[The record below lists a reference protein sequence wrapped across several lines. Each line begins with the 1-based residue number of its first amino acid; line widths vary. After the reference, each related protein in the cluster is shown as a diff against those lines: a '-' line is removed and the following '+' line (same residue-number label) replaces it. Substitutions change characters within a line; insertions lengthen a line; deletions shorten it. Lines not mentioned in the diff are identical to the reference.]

1 MKRNIASI
9 AGLILLLSP
18 AAKAANLAV
27 ITNPPTIFSLL
38 VLIVAVAGLVGAFKV
53 AELVRGGLL
62 SKSWQMFIIGFVVL
76 VLSQVAS
83 LLNAFE
89 VLAIPSFVVPMML
102 TVMVGLFAYGVFEAR
117 RTLG

>member
-1 MKRNIASI
+1 MKRNILSI

-18 AAKAANLAV
+18 AANAANLAM
-27 ITNPPTIFSLL
+27 IANPPTIFSMLL
-38 VLIVAVAGLVGAFKV
+38 LIVAAAGLFGAFKV

-62 SKSWQMFIIGFVVL
+62 SKSWQLFIIGFVVL

-83 LLNAFE
+83 LLHDFE
-89 VLAIPSFVVPMML
+89 ILALPSFVVPMML
-102 TVMVGLFAYGVFEAR
+102 VVMMGIFTYGVFEAK